1 MDHCFEKKVS
11 GFIGYRFCVFG
22 RFKMCKKKIHEILE
36 ESEKLKENLEQI
48 NKSIDEI
55 LNMIGSRLNDQ
66 EQRQNFIDLFDAQT
80 RLERLKIEAEK
91 ARNRQWHITA
101 NILICSFCCVAC
113 IVTYLI
119 TKDNSNLIHYIH
131 EYVFRGI

>member
-1 MDHCFEKKVS
+1 
-11 GFIGYRFCVFG
+11 
-22 RFKMCKKKIHEILE
+22 MCKKKIHEILE

-48 NKSIDEI
+48 SKSIDEI

-66 EQRQNFIDLFDAQT
+66 KQRQSFIDLFDAQT

-101 NILICSFCCVAC
+101 NIIFCVICVV
-113 IVTYLI
+113 IVTCLI
-119 TKDNSNLIHYIH
+119 TNDNSNLIHYIH

>member
-1 MDHCFEKKVS
+1 
-11 GFIGYRFCVFG
+11 
-22 RFKMCKKKIHEILE
+22 MCKKKIHEILE

-55 LNMIGSRLNDQ
+55 FKRVGSRLNDQ
-66 EQRQNFIDLFDAQT
+66 KQRQSFIDLFDAQT

-101 NILICSFCCVAC
+101 NILICAICAICAI

>member
-1 MDHCFEKKVS
+1 
-11 GFIGYRFCVFG
+11 
-22 RFKMCKKKIHEILE
+22 MCKKKIHEILE

-66 EQRQNFIDLFDAQT
+66 KQRQNFIDLFDAQT

-101 NILICSFCCVAC
+101 NILICAICVV
-113 IVTYLI
+113 IVTCLI

>member
-1 MDHCFEKKVS
+1 
-11 GFIGYRFCVFG
+11 
-22 RFKMCKKKIHEILE
+22 MCKKKIHEILE

-48 NKSIDEI
+48 RNFLETGLK
-55 LNMIGSRLNDQ
+55 DQ
-66 EQRQNFIDLFDAQT
+66 SQRQNFIDLFDAQT
-80 RLERLKIEAEK
+80 RLERLRIEAEK

-101 NILICSFCCVAC
+101 NIIICSFFCCVAV

>member
-1 MDHCFEKKVS
+1 
-11 GFIGYRFCVFG
+11 
-22 RFKMCKKKIHEILE
+22 MCKKKIHEILE

-48 NKSIDEI
+48 SKSIDEI

-66 EQRQNFIDLFDAQT
+66 KQRQSFIDLFDAQT

-101 NILICSFCCVAC
+101 NILICAFFA
-113 IVTYLI
+113 IFVTCLI

>member
-1 MDHCFEKKVS
+1 
-11 GFIGYRFCVFG
+11 
-22 RFKMCKKKIHEILE
+22 MCKKKIHEILE

-48 NKSIDEI
+48 NRSIDEI

-80 RLERLKIEAEK
+80 RLERLRIEAEK

-101 NILICSFCCVAC
+101 NILICAICVA
-113 IVTYLI
+113 IVTCLI

>member
-1 MDHCFEKKVS
+1 
-11 GFIGYRFCVFG
+11 
-22 RFKMCKKKIHEILE
+22 MCKKKIHDILE

-48 NKSIDEI
+48 SKSIDEI

-80 RLERLKIEAEK
+80 RLERLRIEAEK

-101 NILICSFCCVAC
+101 NILICAICVA
-113 IVTYLI
+113 IVTCLI

>member
-1 MDHCFEKKVS
+1 
-11 GFIGYRFCVFG
+11 
-22 RFKMCKKKIHEILE
+22 MCKKKIHDILE

-48 NKSIDEI
+48 NRSIDEI

-80 RLERLKIEAEK
+80 RLERLRIEAEK

-101 NILICSFCCVAC
+101 NILICAICVA
-113 IVTYLI
+113 IVTCLI